1 MFEFLFRPKTAEDW
15 HAHLR
20 RNPHPQKM
28 LKCLLSDIS
37 LSDKRMILYAFL
49 EACVEKRQEESK
61 CTILDAFLHASVE
74 RKHKEVQNPK
84 HLKYLAGTKKQS
96 KLLWLESKL
105 DDASH
110 LEITQFIRFALFDE
124 EDDYNDMDWCSRII
138 KADIKARWIV
148 QREIYLNEEVQALY
162 KSLSL
167 LPPNTDA
174 AVSAAAA
181 AAAEAESQL
190 NAHEKELRYLNY
202 VYWAHKRH
210 IWLLEAGTPVS
221 AAGRAYEARRKH
233 IPDWYLSEWL
243 RRDCAG
249 RGGCC
254 GRGCEC
260 CERARN
266 TRDREW
272 SHGHCTSACG
282 CCVRTRGRGRARE
295 VLLLGPEED
304 MDVLPDD
311 CGVSEDC
318 QGLYVNRLMVAYI
331 WGFGGFV

>member
-1 MFEFLFRPKTAEDW
+1 
-15 HAHLR
+15 
-20 RNPHPQKM
+20 M

-37 LSDKRMILYAFL
+37 LSDKRTILYAFL
-49 EACVEKRQEESK
+49 EACVEKRHEEPK
-61 CTILDAFLHASVE
+61 RTILYAFLHASIE

-84 HLKYLAGTKKQS
+84 YLKYIADARKQS

-110 LEITQFIRFALFDE
+110 IEMTQFIRFALFNE
-124 EDDYNDMDWCSRII
+124 EDNDSDKDWCSRII
-138 KADIKARWIV
+138 RADIKARWIV
-148 QREIYLNEEVQALY
+148 QREIYLNEEVQALH

-167 LPPNTDA
+167 LPLNTDD
-174 AVSAAAA
+174 AVSA

-190 NAHEKELRYLNY
+190 SAYEKELRYLNGI
-202 VYWAHKRH
+202 YWAHKQY

-221 AAGRAYEARRKH
+221 AAGRASETRRKH

-254 GRGCEC
+254 GRRCGC

-266 TRDREW
+266 TKNREW
-272 SHGHCTSACG
+272 NHGHCTSACG
-282 CCVRTRGRGRARE
+282 CCVRTRGCGRAKE
-295 VLLLGPEED
+295 VVLLGPERD
-304 MDVLPDD
+304 MDMLPDN

-318 QGLYVNRLMVAYI
+318 QTLYLNRLVVAYV

>member
-1 MFEFLFRPKTAEDW
+1 MIQLFISSAIIFRILIRKPKTAEDW
-15 HAHLR
+15 HTHLR
-20 RNPHPQKM
+20 RDPRPQRM

-37 LSDKRMILYAFL
+37 FSDKRTILYAYL
-49 EACVEKRQEESK
+49 KPCVQ
-61 CTILDAFLHASVE
+61 

-84 HLKYLAGTKKQS
+84 YLEYMANARKQS

-105 DDASH
+105 DDAGH
-110 LEITQFIRFALFDE
+110 LEIVQFIRFALFT
-124 EDDYNDMDWCSRII
+124 EDDNDSDKDWCSRII
-138 KADIKARWIV
+138 RADIKARWIV
-148 QREIYLNEEVQALY
+148 QREIYLNEEIQALH

-167 LPPNTDA
+167 LSINTDA
-174 AVSAAAA
+174 AISA
-181 AAAEAESQL
+181 AAAEAEIQL
-190 NAHEKELRYLNY
+190 NAHEKELQYLNY

-210 IWLLEAGTPVS
+210 IWLLEAGAPVS

-254 GRGCEC
+254 GRGCGC

-272 SHGHCTSACG
+272 HHGHCTSACG
-282 CCVRTRGRGRARE
+282 CCVRTRGCGRAKE
-295 VLLLGPEED
+295 VEVVGSEED
-304 MDVLPDD
+304 MDMLPDD

-331 WGFGGFV
+331 WGYGGFV